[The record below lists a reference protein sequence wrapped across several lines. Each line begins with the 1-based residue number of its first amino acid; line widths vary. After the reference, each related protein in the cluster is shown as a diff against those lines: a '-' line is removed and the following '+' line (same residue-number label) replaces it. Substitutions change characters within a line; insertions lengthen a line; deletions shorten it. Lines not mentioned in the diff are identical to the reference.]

1 MDLTERTIDSR
12 EVFRGRIIRVR
23 QDTVRLPN
31 GKESSREVVEHP
43 GGVGILAID
52 GEDRVVLV
60 RQYRYAFE
68 RVLTE
73 IPAGKRET
81 GEEPFL
87 TAQRELKEEIGA
99 EAGRWTE
106 LGALIAS
113 PGCYGE
119 TLYLYMAED
128 LTFGETHPDEDEFLE
143 VLRVPF
149 EEAVRQC
156 MDGTLTDA
164 KTVAA
169 VSSPDI
175 HSSTASSKGTRTVSK
190 NSSASG
196 CVSPKVSSQ
205 ARNRYSVSP

>member
-12 EVFRGRIIRVR
+12 EVFHGRIIRVR

-60 RQYRYAFE
+60 RQYRYAFS

-73 IPAGKRET
+73 IPAGKREK
-81 GEEPFL
+81 GEEPSV
-87 TAQRELKEEIGA
+87 TARRELKEEIGA
-99 EAGRWTE
+99 EAEKWTE

-119 TLYLYMAED
+119 TLYLFMARG
-128 LTFGETHPDEDEFLE
+128 LHFGETHPDEDEFLD
-143 VLRVPF
+143 VTYLPF
-149 EEAVRQC
+149 DRAVAQC

-169 VSSPDI
+169 I
-175 HSSTASSKGTRTVSK
+175 LKAKILLGR
-190 NSSASG
+190 
-196 CVSPKVSSQ
+196 
-205 ARNRYSVSP
+205 

>member
-1 MDLTERTIDSR
+1 MDLTERTIDRR

-164 KTVAA
+164 KTVASVLKGRLLRERA
-169 VSSPDI
+169 CAPAADAI
-175 HSSTASSKGTRTVSK
+175 H
-190 NSSASG
+190 
-196 CVSPKVSSQ
+196 
-205 ARNRYSVSP
+205 